1 MTRVAFLNCLSETV
15 LVVAIIMRIVAAC
28 AAHFAFTGDVA
39 AALFHLKNMADGFKP
54 GQWVADRNLVAGDK
68 RLDVLARP
76 KVCQRFAWSLFASLK
91 LKVALI
97 ADIVFS

>member
-1 MTRVAFLNCLSETV
+1 MTRVAVLNCLNPAIF
-15 LVVAIIMRIVAAC
+15 LVSIIMRIVTAR
-28 AAHFAFTGDVA
+28 AAHLAFAGNIA
-39 AALFHLKNMADGFKP
+39 AALFHLENVADGFKP

-68 RLDVLARP
+68 RFYVLARP
-76 KVCQRFAWSLFASLK
+76 KVCQRFAWSLFSSLK